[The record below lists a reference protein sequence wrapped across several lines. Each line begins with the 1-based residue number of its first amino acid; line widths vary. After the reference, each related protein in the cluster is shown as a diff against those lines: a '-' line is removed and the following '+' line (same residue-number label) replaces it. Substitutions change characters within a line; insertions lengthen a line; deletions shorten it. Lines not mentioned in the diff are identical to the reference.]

1 MEKLLRGYY
10 VAGPGTYVC
19 TKKEISG
26 NRPRVALFLKI
37 LTSCRCEA
45 KIFKNLVR
53 KFSES
58 LKFSQIFRC
67 NQIGMVKNG
76 GVNFPENRRAM
87 QEVEGVFLDTTFR
100 YNIIKKRKE
109 R

>member
-1 MEKLLRGYY
+1 
-10 VAGPGTYVC
+10 
-19 TKKEISG
+19 
-26 NRPRVALFLKI
+26 
-37 LTSCRCEA
+37 
-45 KIFKNLVR
+45 
-53 KFSES
+53 
-58 LKFSQIFRC
+58 
-67 NQIGMVKNG
+67 MVKNG